1 MSDIGVFIACETQ
14 DFASLLGWRYHLYIV
29 VYFYK
34 AYRRLSPEPCRHTIG
49 IGNIDHRHR
58 HNTRIG

>member
-1 MSDIGVFIACETQ
+1 MPVVAGFVVRETQ

-34 AYRRLSPEPCRHTIG
+34 AYRRMSPEPCRHTIV

>member
-1 MSDIGVFIACETQ
+1 MSFIAGVIARETQ

-34 AYRRLSPEPCRHTIG
+34 AYRRMFPEPCRHTFR
-49 IGNIDHRHR
+49 IGNIDHRRR
-58 HNTRIG
+58 HNTLNG